1 MIACAQGGTHEC
13 GRRTWGRSM
22 VVDPWGQVVAEL
34 TEGEGVLLAEV
45 TQQRIAKVRMVLPA
59 LQNRLI

>member
-1 MIACAQGGTHEC
+1 
-13 GRRTWGRSM
+13 M

-45 TQQRIAKVRMVLPA
+45 TQQRIAKVRKVLPA